1 MDNSNKS
8 TQQNII
14 GEVNWQEL
22 YILTDHW
29 KSDLNF
35 YKDDLRFLHH
45 LIDKYIIWI
54 TKDDN
59 LNLVKNIQ
67 KNLFEI
73 RNKSMDLMKELTT
86 HQGNLGLM
94 VENPVQSSNPQFE
107 KDHEVLEDKI
117 SKFVKLFRSNR
128 KEVFNITEYIIDSE
142 ELPNILKS

>member
-1 MDNSNKS
+1 MENSNKS
-8 TQQNII
+8 IQQNTI

-59 LNLVKNIQ
+59 LNMVNDIK

-73 RNKSMDLMKELTT
+73 RKKSMDLMKEVTT
-86 HQGNLGLM
+86 HLRNLGLM
-94 VENPVQSSNPQFE
+94 VENPVQSSNPQFIE
-107 KDHEVLEDKI
+107 DHEALEDKI

>member
-1 MDNSNKS
+1 MDNGNKS
-8 TQQNII
+8 TQQNKI

-73 RNKSMDLMKELTT
+73 RNKSMDLMKEVTT

-94 VENPVQSSNPQFE
+94 VENPVQSSNPQFID
-107 KDHEVLEDKI
+107 DHEDLEDKM

-128 KEVFNITEYIIDSE
+128 KEVFSITEYIIDSE
-142 ELPNILKS
+142 ELPNILKN

>member
-8 TQQNII
+8 TQQNKI

-73 RNKSMDLMKELTT
+73 RKKSMDLMREVNT

-94 VENPVQSSNPQFE
+94 VENPVQSSNPQFID
-107 KDHEVLEDKI
+107 DHEDLEDKM

-128 KEVFNITEYIIDSE
+128 KEVFSITEYIIDSE
-142 ELPNILKS
+142 ELPNILKN

>member
-1 MDNSNKS
+1 MDSSNKS
-8 TQQNII
+8 TQQNKI

-73 RNKSMDLMKELTT
+73 RNKSMDLMKEVTT

-94 VENPVQSSNPQFE
+94 VENPVQSSNPQFID
-107 KDHEVLEDKI
+107 DHEDLEDKM

-128 KEVFNITEYIIDSE
+128 KEVFSITEYIIDSE
-142 ELPNILKS
+142 ELPNILKN

>member
-8 TQQNII
+8 TQENTF
-14 GEVNWQEL
+14 EAVNWQEL

-45 LIDKYIIWI
+45 LIEKYIIWI
-54 TKDDN
+54 TKEDN
-59 LNLVKNIQ
+59 LNLVQEIK

-73 RNKSMDLMKELTT
+73 RNEGIDLMKEVIS
-86 HQGNLGLM
+86 HQSNLGLM
-94 VENPVQSSNPQFE
+94 VENPVQSSNPQFV

-117 SKFVKLFRSNR
+117 SKYVKSFRSNR
-128 KEVFNITEYIIDSE
+128 KEVFKITEYIIDSE
-142 ELPNILKS
+142 KLPNILKS

>member
-1 MDNSNKS
+1 MDNDTKS
-8 TQQNII
+8 KQQNNM
-14 GEVNWQEL
+14 GEVKWQEL

-29 KSDLNF
+29 KSDLDF

-59 LNLVKNIQ
+59 LNMVKDIE

-73 RNKSMDLMKELTT
+73 KKESLALMNELIT

-94 VENPVQSSNPQFE
+94 VENPVQSSNPQFL
-107 KDHEVLEDKI
+107 KDHETLEEKI
-117 SKFVKLFRSNR
+117 ANFVKLFRSNR

>member
-8 TQQNII
+8 TQQNKI

-29 KSDLNF
+29 KSDLEF

-73 RNKSMDLMKELTT
+73 RKKSMDLMKEVTT
-86 HQGNLGLM
+86 HRGNLGLM
-94 VENPVQSSNPQFE
+94 VENPVQSSNPQFIE
-107 KDHEVLEDKI
+107 DHEALEDKM

-128 KEVFNITEYIIDSE
+128 KEVFSITEYVIDSE

>member
-1 MDNSNKS
+1 MDNSNIS
-8 TQQNII
+8 
-14 GEVNWQEL
+14 GEQKNVESANWQNL

-54 TKDDN
+54 TKDSN
-59 LNLVKNIQ
+59 LNMVKDIQ

-73 RNKSMDLMKELTT
+73 RNKSESLMKEVTT
-86 HQGNLGLM
+86 HQQNLALM
-94 VENPVQSSNPQFE
+94 VENPTKGTNPQFV
-107 KDHEVLEDKI
+107 KDHEILEGQI
-117 SKFVKLFRSNR
+117 SSFVKQFRSNR
-128 KEVFNITEYIIDSE
+128 KEVFKITEYVIDSE

>member
-8 TQQNII
+8 TQENTF
-14 GEVNWQEL
+14 EAVNWQEL

-45 LIDKYIIWI
+45 LIEKYIIWI

-73 RNKSMDLMKELTT
+73 RNEGIDLMKEVIS
-86 HQGNLGLM
+86 HQSNLGLM
-94 VENPVQSSNPQFE
+94 VENPVQSSNPQFV
-107 KDHEVLEDKI
+107 KDHEALEDKI
-117 SKFVKLFRSNR
+117 SKYVKSFRSNR
-128 KEVFNITEYIIDSE
+128 KEVFKITEYIIDSE
-142 ELPNILKS
+142 KLPNILKS

>member
-8 TQQNII
+8 IQQNTI

-59 LNLVKNIQ
+59 LNMVNDIK

-73 RNKSMDLMKELTT
+73 RKKSMDLMKEVTT
-86 HQGNLGLM
+86 HLGNLGLM
-94 VENPVQSSNPQFE
+94 VENPVQSSNPQFIE
-107 KDHEVLEDKI
+107 DHEALEDKI

>member
-1 MDNSNKS
+1 MDNDTKS
-8 TQQNII
+8 TQQNNIREI
-14 GEVNWQEL
+14 NWQEL

-29 KSDLNF
+29 KSDLDF

-59 LNLVKNIQ
+59 LNLVKDIE

-73 RNKSMDLMKELTT
+73 KKKSLELMKELST

-94 VENPVQSSNPQFE
+94 VENPVQSSNPQFL
-107 KDHEVLEDKI
+107 KDHEVLEEKV
-117 SKFVKLFRSNR
+117 SNFVKLFRSNR
-128 KEVFNITEYIIDSE
+128 KEVFKITEYIIDSE
-142 ELPNILKS
+142 ELPDILKS

>member
-8 TQQNII
+8 TQQNTI

-59 LNLVKNIQ
+59 LNMVQEIK

-73 RNKSMDLMKELTT
+73 RNISVDLMKEVTS

-94 VENPVQSSNPQFE
+94 VENPVQTSNPQFM

-128 KEVFNITEYIIDSE
+128 KEIFKITEYVIDSE
-142 ELPNILKS
+142 ELPNILKN

>member
-8 TQQNII
+8 TQQNKI

-73 RNKSMDLMKELTT
+73 RNKSMDLMKEVTT

-94 VENPVQSSNPQFE
+94 VENPVQSSNPQFID
-107 KDHEVLEDKI
+107 DHEDLEDKM

-128 KEVFNITEYIIDSE
+128 KEVFSITEYVIDSE
-142 ELPNILKS
+142 ELPNILKN

>member
-1 MDNSNKS
+1 MDNTNKS
-8 TQQNII
+8 TQENNV
-14 GEVNWQEL
+14 ESVNWQNL

-54 TKDDN
+54 TKDSN
-59 LNLVKNIQ
+59 LNMVKDIQ

-73 RNKSMDLMKELTT
+73 RHKSEELMKEVIT
-86 HQGNLGLM
+86 HQQNLALM
-94 VENPVQSSNPQFE
+94 VENPAKNTNPQFE
-107 KDHEVLEDKI
+107 KDHEILEDQI
-117 SKFVKLFRSNR
+117 SSFVKQFRSNR
-128 KEVFNITEYIIDSE
+128 KEIFKITEYVIDSE